1 MNKSKHKAPS
11 PPEIYID
18 EEGTLVVVGYEAY
31 RKVSWVDTG
40 RAIPAKWRKLEV
52 VHNESEGV
60 NYED

>member
-52 VHNESEGV
+52 VLNESEGV